1 MHVSSACPLRVAY
14 LVWQPRPEAA
24 ALTVVCKATFTL
36 EPGLSRLAPSQEP
49 TWDKDVRWD
58 DDPRASLRAASDLA
72 PFKRRVDVLV
82 AGHAHAPHGGR
93 VTSLVTRLAVGSI
106 DKRIEVHGHRA
117 WTANGQITAATPF
130 ARMSLRWERA
140 ASGPDRWN
148 PAGVPP
154 NAPPDLRGLRPAP
167 SLLPPGTELRSPADP
182 LPPVGFGPIAPSWP
196 ERTAK
201 LRRHAATFGHDAWT
215 ERPLPDDI
223 DTGYF
228 NAAPPDQ
235 QLDQLPAGER
245 IVLTHLH
252 PRHPQLATVLEAV
265 IPHAALLHGD
275 AGPQEMRLRCDTLW
289 IDADRGICTL
299 TWRGAVPLRHL
310 AEDVTVVVTAERPQ
324 AEQDVADTLLPQGAL
339 AARAAVSALADTAA
353 PEVEPRGGAAAAEPE
368 TTLAPMLR
376 AAGPSDALPFVAP
389 AALPFAPATRG
400 AEAEARRSP
409 GQPGSEGADRLPA
422 PAPPSA
428 SPPAAAGPSEQPAT
442 AGAGARGDGGEG
454 PETAAPGALASDTLP
469 SGLARGP
476 AEPLP
481 FYTAPARPAA
491 ASVPAWGAAPP
502 WQAAV
507 AAAAPAAAAPAAA
520 APAPELSVD
529 APEQR
534 SPRITPAPPPF
545 LGQLL
550 TKPAVEAAPDRAEA
564 ARVEAP
570 RGEAARAGS
579 SRAEAPRAEAPR
591 GDAALPSPEPAV
603 RPEDVTVERFAAISA
618 ELAEQRA
625 PRADV
630 LRAHGLSERA
640 WAPVERHVRALLDR
654 DARAGGKLRAAHDA
668 AYVAAVETF
677 RGPIGLPEYARI
689 AVGLERG
696 MAGEVLDALAIQRA
710 ALMPIVRVWTKRA
723 AGQMALSAELMAL
736 MDKLRAE

>member
-49 TWDKDVRWD
+49 TWEKDVRWD

-82 AGHAHAPHGGR
+82 VGHAHAPHGGR

-148 PAGVPP
+148 PAGIPP
-154 NAPPDLRGLRPAP
+154 NAPPDARGLRPAP

-182 LPPVGFGPIAPSWP
+182 LPPAGFGPIAPSWP

-245 IVLTHLH
+245 IVLAHLH

-353 PEVEPRGGAAAAEPE
+353 PEVEPGGGAVAAEPE
-368 TTLAPMLR
+368 TTLVPMLR

-389 AALPFAPATRG
+389 AALG
-400 AEAEARRSP
+400 A
-409 GQPGSEGADRLPA
+409 LP
-422 PAPPSA
+422 STT
-428 SPPAAAGPSEQPAT
+428 PPAAAGPAGQPESAV
-442 AGAGARGDGGEG
+442 AGARGDEREG
-454 PETAAPGALASDTLP
+454 PETAAPGALASDTLT
-469 SGLARGP
+469 SGLAVAP

-481 FYTAPARPAA
+481 FH
-491 ASVPAWGAAPP
+491 
-502 WQAAV
+502 
-507 AAAAPAAAAPAAA
+507 A
-520 APAPELSVD
+520 APAPPRPAIRASAPAPAPEPSVD

-545 LGQLL
+545 TPAPPPFLGQLL
-550 TKPAVEAAPDRAEA
+550 AKPAAEAAPDGAEA
-564 ARVEAP
+564 ARAEAP
-570 RGEAARAGS
+570 RV
-579 SRAEAPRAEAPR
+579 EAPRAEAPR
-591 GDAALPSPEPAV
+591 AEALPSPEPAV

-618 ELAEQRA
+618 EIAEQRA
-625 PRADV
+625 PRAEV
-630 LRAHGLSERA
+630 LRAHGMSERA
-640 WAPVERHVRALLDR
+640 WAPVERHIRALLDK

-668 AYVAAVETF
+668 AYVAAVESF

-696 MAGEVLDALAIQRA
+696 MASEVLDALAIQRT

-736 MDKLRAE
+736 MDKLRDE

>member
-49 TWDKDVRWD
+49 TWEKDVRWD

-148 PAGVPP
+148 PAGIPP
-154 NAPPDLRGLRPAP
+154 NAPPDARGLRPAP

-182 LPPVGFGPIAPSWP
+182 LPPVGFGPVAPSWP

-201 LRRHAATFGHDAWT
+201 LRRHAATFGHDAWA

-252 PRHPQLATVLEAV
+252 PRHPELATVLEAV

-324 AEQDVADTLLPQGAL
+324 AAQDVADTLLPQGAL

-353 PEVEPRGGAAAAEPE
+353 PEVEPRGGAAAGEPE

-400 AEAEARRSP
+400 AEARRPP
-409 GQPGSEGADRLPA
+409 GQPGSEGAGRLPSA
-422 PAPPSA
+422 TPPSA
-428 SPPAAAGPSEQPAT
+428 VPPAAAGPSERPQR
-442 AGAGARGDGGEG
+442 AGAGGRGDGGEG
-454 PETAAPGALASDTLP
+454 PETAAPDALASDTLP
-469 SGLARGP
+469 SGLARTP
-476 AEPLP
+476 AAPLP
-481 FYTAPARPAA
+481 FQAAPARA
-491 ASVPAWGAAPP
+491 
-502 WQAAV
+502 
-507 AAAAPAAAAPAAA
+507 
-520 APAPELSVD
+520 
-529 APEQR
+529 
-534 SPRITPAPPPF
+534 TPAPPPF

-550 TKPAVEAAPDRAEA
+550 TKPAAKAAPDR
-564 ARVEAP
+564 V
-570 RGEAARAGS
+570 EAARAEAA
-579 SRAEAPRAEAPR
+579 RAEAPRADAP
-591 GDAALPSPEPAV
+591 PSPEPAV

-618 ELAEQRA
+618 EIAEQRA

-640 WAPVERHVRALLDR
+640 WAPVERHVRALLDK

>member
-49 TWDKDVRWD
+49 TWEKDVRWD

-82 AGHAHAPHGGR
+82 VGHAHAPHGGR

-148 PAGVPP
+148 PSGIPP
-154 NAPPDLRGLRPAP
+154 SAPPDARGLRPAP

-201 LRRHAATFGHDAWT
+201 LRRRAATFGHDSWA

-353 PEVEPRGGAAAAEPE
+353 PEVEPRGGAVAAEPE
-368 TTLAPMLR
+368 TTLVPMLR

-389 AALPFAPATRG
+389 GALPFAPATGG

-409 GQPGSEGADRLPA
+409 GQPGSEGADRLPSA
-422 PAPPSA
+422 TPPSA
-428 SPPAAAGPSEQPAT
+428 TPPAAAGPSEQPAS
-442 AGAGARGDGGEG
+442 AGAGARVDEGEG
-454 PETAAPGALASDTLP
+454 PETAAPGALASDTLT
-469 SGLARGP
+469 SGLAVVP

-481 FYTAPARPAA
+481 FH
-491 ASVPAWGAAPP
+491 
-502 WQAAV
+502 
-507 AAAAPAAAAPAAA
+507 AAPA
-520 APAPELSVD
+520 
-529 APEQR
+529 
-534 SPRITPAPPPF
+534 RITPAPPPF

-564 ARVEAP
+564 ARAEAP
-570 RGEAARAGS
+570 RVEAARAGS
-579 SRAEAPRAEAPR
+579 SRPEAPRAEVPRAEAPR
-591 GDAALPSPEPAV
+591 ADGPPSPEPAV

-618 ELAEQRA
+618 EIAEQRA
-625 PRADV
+625 PRAEV
-630 LRAHGLSERA
+630 LRAHGMSERA
-640 WAPVERHVRALLDR
+640 WASVERHVRALLDK